1 MAHRLN
7 NVHGMYAATPAWAMY
22 CTLPFSTGGHSL
34 SHVSQDLQIPGSQ
47 VVGSYSRRSRS
58 RPGSYFGPQNG
69 HPPEVPNRL
78 VDHDTG
84 GALV

>member
-7 NVHGMYAATPAWAMY
+7 NVHGMHAATPAWAMS
-22 CTLPFSTGGHSL
+22 CILPFSTGGHSL
-34 SHVSQDLQIPGSQ
+34 SHVSQDLQYLVP
-47 VVGSYSRRSRS
+47 RSWVATRGGPDPD
-58 RPGSYFGPQNG
+58 PGSYFGPQNG